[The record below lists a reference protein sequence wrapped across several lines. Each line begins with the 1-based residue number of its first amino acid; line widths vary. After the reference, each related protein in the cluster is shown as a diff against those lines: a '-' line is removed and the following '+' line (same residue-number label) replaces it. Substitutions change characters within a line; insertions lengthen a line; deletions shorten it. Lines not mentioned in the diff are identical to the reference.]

1 MLDITRHEMCFD
13 CFAVSQSDCI
23 KNNVLWVWHRFA
35 NFNQVRF
42 HHAKAID
49 LQQSFSDSYRRKS
62 EFRSVENNPIF
73 LKNFFIQNR
82 DYTSIKYSLQNETW
96 NRIPFQK
103 SRHKNIR
110 IDYSIMLHRPFLAAS
125 ISALISSKDISEA
138 PARAASAESC
148 CMVFSILPA
157 IVRPEAS

>member
-23 KNNVLWVWHRFA
+23 KNNVLGVRHRFA
-35 NFNQVRF
+35 NFSQVRF
-42 HHAKAID
+42 QYAKAID
-49 LQQSFSDSYRRKS
+49 LQQSFSYSFRRKS
-62 EFRSVENNPIF
+62 EFRSIENNPIF

-82 DYTSIKYSLQNETW
+82 NNPPIKYSLHNETR

-103 SRHKNIR
+103 SRHKNIC